1 MVADT
6 IAHEMAH
13 LWCGDL
19 VTMSWWSDLWLNVC
33 YGPMSLAS
41 VCMQDC
47 SDLLPAKLSL
57 TAESAHRKLHLK
69 RCWKSLPL
77 DHTRCLALSKED
89 PCRLQEASTIQSE

>member
-1 MVADT
+1 MTDARRCQSRRSNRKEHICSNAMIRVACCRYFMVADT

-41 VCMQDC
+41 A
-47 SDLLPAKLSL
+47 LHARLFRPA
-57 TAESAHRKLHLK
+57 TCQA
-69 RCWKSLPL
+69 
-77 DHTRCLALSKED
+77 
-89 PCRLQEASTIQSE
+89 

>member
-33 YGPMSLAS
+33 HPPVPFRPHHVAVTHPSLAGR
-41 VCMQDC
+41 MLLADC
-47 SDLLPAKLSL
+47 KSKRLAPQGVQVLGCRYLL
-57 TAESAHRKLHLK
+57 TALDLQTASAQKLLWDGPRPH
-69 RCWKSLPL
+69 
-77 DHTRCLALSKED
+77 
-89 PCRLQEASTIQSE
+89 I

>member
-33 YGPMSLAS
+33 SSAMALPMSPQLI
-41 VCMQDC
+41 CI
-47 SDLLPAKLSL
+47 PG
-57 TAESAHRKLHLK
+57 
-69 RCWKSLPL
+69 
-77 DHTRCLALSKED
+77 
-89 PCRLQEASTIQSE
+89 